1 MANVVESILSEELIK
16 ALREGRLVT
25 IATIDFESQSPN
37 VHVISWVY
45 AMDES
50 KIRFV
55 ADLRSRIV
63 SNIRQ
68 HNGLVMTVMT
78 NESVYSIY
86 GNARILKEQMENVP
100 LKLTLMEMDINM
112 VRDVMFYGSRISQEP
127 TYEKTYD
134 INAAKKLDTQ
144 VLKAMIEA

>member
-16 ALREGRLVT
+16 ALREGHLIT

-112 VRDVMFYGSRISQEP
+112 VRDVMFYGSRILQEP